1 MGKGIAVTLDDI
13 AKQIRSADPATKS
26 IRCYEEYEKYFRTK
40 NLEPRSILEVGVHRG
55 ESTKV
60 FATRFPAAKIVAID
74 LEDNNVDFSC
84 YPNIKF
90 IRCNQIDQTTI
101 TDIIETEFNGSL
113 DFCIDDGAHIGNMS
127 EITFLTVFPF
137 IKSSGVYIIEDW
149 GTGYLSSWTDG
160 SLYQETNTGEFANTD
175 RKQIHSHSYG
185 MVGFVKSLVD
195 YADGAT
201 RERSGLV
208 KSQRVSQIR
217 YLEFTEGMCFVQ
229 KH

>member
-1 MGKGIAVTLDDI
+1 MTLDEI
-13 AKQIRSADPATKS
+13 AENFRSNDPATKS

-40 NLEPRSILEVGVHRG
+40 YLEPRSILEVGVHRG

-60 FATRFPAAKIVAID
+60 FSRRFPNAKIVAID
-74 LEDNNVDFSC
+74 IEDNDIDFSC
-84 YPNIKF
+84 CPNVKF
-90 IRCNQIDQTTI
+90 IRCNQIDDVKI
-101 TDIIETEFNGSL
+101 TSIIETEFDGSL
-113 DFCIDDGAHIGNMS
+113 DLCIDDGAHIGSIS

-137 IKSSGVYIIEDW
+137 IKSGGIYIIEDW
-149 GTGYLSSWTDG
+149 GTGYLSGWIDG
-160 SLYQETNTGEFANTD
+160 NSYQETDTSEFTNSD
-175 RKQIHSHSYG
+175 QKCMRSHNYG

-201 RERSGLV
+201 RVGSSLV
-208 KSQRVSQIR
+208 KSKRISQIR